1 MKKKTV
7 QAIILVAFLS
17 QTLVSGASLSGSSSY
32 PDPDQNKPSGQT
44 VKNEELYDSLMAART
59 TEEQTDLASTQPT
72 PQNSS
77 RIPFLDIEFITP
89 IEPEKCETETSG
101 NMNISARS
109 FYGIMIGS
117 ILLIFLA
124 RITCYSTKKEG
135 PNVNQNVASQ
145 NLIS

>member
-72 PQNSS
+72 PQNQ
-77 RIPFLDIEFITP
+77 
-89 IEPEKCETETSG
+89 
-101 NMNISARS
+101 AR
-109 FYGIMIGS
+109 
-117 ILLIFLA
+117 
-124 RITCYSTKKEG
+124 
-135 PNVNQNVASQ
+135 
-145 NLIS
+145 